1 MKLKRD
7 VLGVVLA
14 FMSTGL
20 VATGLN
26 SDAYQTVYDTQAKQ
40 EQKVQQALNS
50 EFITPPDKKELQQT
64 VTTFAKVKTS
74 ENRSKL
80 QEKIKQQEKLLHKVH
95 LKLIKKEAK
104 VAAQEYDT
112 VTADLADLKEKSQEP
127 FITDDDEKRVAV
139 L

>member
-95 LKLIKKEAK
+95 LKKPK
-104 VAAQEYDT
+104 
-112 VTADLADLKEKSQEP
+112 
-127 FITDDDEKRVAV
+127 
-139 L
+139 